1 MKSEVLYCFLIC
13 FNIALAFLL
22 MFSLVAYEKEGFH
35 PIINSQINK
44 HKRKMKGL
52 KKKINSRVINVKRK
66 IKKFLTF

>member
-22 MFSLVAYEKEGFH
+22 MFSLIAYEKEGFH
-35 PIINSQINK
+35 PIINSQVNK
-44 HKRKMKGL
+44 HKRKL
-52 KKKINSRVINVKRK
+52 NSVKKKINSGVISVKRK

>member
-13 FNIALAFLL
+13 FNIMLAFLL
-22 MFSLVAYEKEGFH
+22 MFSFIAYEKEGFH
-35 PIINSQINK
+35 PMFKSQINK
-44 HKRKMKGL
+44 NKRKINQV